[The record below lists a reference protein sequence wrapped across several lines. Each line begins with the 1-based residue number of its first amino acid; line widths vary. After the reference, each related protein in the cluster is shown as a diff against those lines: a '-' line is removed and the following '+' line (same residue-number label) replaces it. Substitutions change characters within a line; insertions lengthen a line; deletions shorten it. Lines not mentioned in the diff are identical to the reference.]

1 MFQFM
6 TSTRIIFGEGALSN
20 SLSSLNQF
28 GYSVLLVTGKDSQRA
43 DPVISYLKQ
52 QNMRYQQVAVHG
64 EPLIAMIE
72 EMAAMGAKVPSGYGS
87 GDWRRECSRCRQGIG
102 SDDPEPG
109 QRL

>member
-72 EMAAMGAKVPSGYGS
+72 EMAAMGRKFRPDMVLAIGGGS
-87 GDWRRECSRCRQGIG
+87 VLDAGKELSALI
-102 SDDPEPG
+102 
-109 QRL
+109 